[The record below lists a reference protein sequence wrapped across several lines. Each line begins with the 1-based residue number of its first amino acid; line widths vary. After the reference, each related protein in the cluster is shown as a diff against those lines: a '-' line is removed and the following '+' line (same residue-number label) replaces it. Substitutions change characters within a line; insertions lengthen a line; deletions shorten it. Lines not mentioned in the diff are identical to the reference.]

1 MIVYLAQFWYLA
13 LILIAFVLVARILKR
28 EQHKNK
34 GGVGSYY
41 KDMRE
46 ELETYNENKKME
58 NWKF

>member
-28 EQHKNK
+28 EQRKNK